1 MKNFCIIPFIFSA
14 VLSISL
20 KDSSICLTQEENTRW
35 HKNLPDFWPNTN
47 IIELHG
53 KEAIKELHSKKHL
66 DNNLIV
72 SYHPQ
77 CRYSR

>member
-1 MKNFCIIPFIFSA
+1 MKILCILQFIFSA

-20 KDSSICLTQEENTRW
+20 KDSGICLMQEESFIW

-53 KEAIKELHSKKHL
+53 KKAIKELHS
-66 DNNLIV
+66 
-72 SYHPQ
+72 
-77 CRYSR
+77 